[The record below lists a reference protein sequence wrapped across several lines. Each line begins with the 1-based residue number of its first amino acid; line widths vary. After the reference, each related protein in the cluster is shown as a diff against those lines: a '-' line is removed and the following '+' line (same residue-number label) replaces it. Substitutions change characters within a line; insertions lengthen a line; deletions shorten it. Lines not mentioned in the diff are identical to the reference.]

1 MEKMVAG
8 ISLGLVLCSSLATP
22 SCAFVSS
29 GLLPCSRALY
39 AVRDASAFSTQ
50 LLSSSSSDDQEEA
63 PTEPPIVILD
73 EEGVT
78 DDDTLLMQAAGEDG
92 SLPGGLSPDQM
103 MGLVQNPEV
112 IELLKS
118 PKMQDASK

>member
-1 MEKMVAG
+1 MTIG
-8 ISLGLVLCSSLATP
+8 ITLALVLCSLLLEP
-22 SCAFVSS
+22 SHSFVSP
-29 GLLPCSRALY
+29 LPCRS
-39 AVRDASAFSTQ
+39 VHTVGDISEFSTR
-50 LLSSSSSDDQEEA
+50 LLSGSDDDDEEA
-63 PTEPPIVILD
+63 PTEPPLTIMD

-78 DDDTLLMQAAGEDG
+78 DDDTLLMQAANDDG